1 MNNIITAQ
9 KTETCHIMIVV
20 IKIQLYQRYSVKKE
34 KKKKILETKY
44 ETNLLIT

>member
-20 IKIQLYQRYSVKKE
+20 IKIQLNQRYSVKKE
-34 KKKKILETKY
+34 KKKKFWKQSMKQTY
-44 ETNLLIT
+44 